1 MTDDRRQD
9 YREQGYLALPG
20 FVPTDVTHAFLATL
34 KSDLIRG
41 GVSFDALKRGSALLK
56 TEAVE
61 VYGQQYPPMATFLW
75 GMTPAISTLV
85 GHDLRPT
92 YCYFRMYRAGDI
104 CRVHSDRHA
113 CEHSL
118 SLLLAAS
125 DDKAWPLEVGS
136 QHIETPRE
144 RADADFGGEAY
155 GSVPMLAGD
164 AVLYQGVHRLHGR
177 LMPNPNR
184 WSAHLFLHWVDPAG
198 PYAAQAFEGMQ
209 IPATEALAMEGR

>member
-1 MTDDRRQD
+1 MTDRGVE
-9 YREQGYLALPG
+9 YRAQGYLALPG
-20 FVPTDVTHAFLATL
+20 FVPTDVTHAFLGTL
-34 KSDLIRG
+34 KSDLVRG
-41 GVSFDALKRGSALLK
+41 GVSFDQLKRGSDLLK

-61 VYGQQYPPMATFLW
+61 VYGMQYPPMATFLW
-75 GMTPAISTLV
+75 GMTPAISALV

-104 CRVHSDRHA
+104 CRIHSDRYA

-125 DDKAWPLEVGS
+125 DDRAWPLDLGK
-136 QHIETPRE
+136 QHIETPRQ

-155 GSVPMLAGD
+155 ASVPMLAGD
-164 AVLYQGVHRLHGR
+164 AVLYQGVHRAHGR
-177 LMPNPNR
+177 MMPNPNR

-198 PYAAQAFEGMQ
+198 PYADQAFEGMT
-209 IPATEALAMEGR
+209 IPPTAALAMERG

>member
-1 MTDDRRQD
+1 MNGRDGNYRDD
-9 YREQGYLALPG
+9 GYLALPG
-20 FVPTDVTHAFLATL
+20 FVPTDVTHALLATL
-34 KSDLIRG
+34 KSDLVRG
-41 GVSFDALKRGSALLK
+41 GVSFDQLKRGSALLR

-61 VYGQQYPPMATFLW
+61 VYGMQYTPLIAFLW
-75 GMTPAISTLV
+75 GMTPAVRELV

-104 CRVHSDRHA
+104 CRIHSDRYA

-125 DDKAWPLEVGS
+125 DNRAWPLEVGAR
-136 QHIETPRE
+136 HIDTPRQ
-144 RADADFGGEAY
+144 RADPDFGDEAF
-155 GSVPMLAGD
+155 GSVPMMPGD

-177 LMPNPNR
+177 MMPNPNR

-198 PYAAQAFEGMQ
+198 PYAEQAFEGMQ
-209 IPATEALAMEGR
+209 IPPTDALAMGPV

>member
-1 MTDDRRQD
+1 MSSGD
-9 YREQGYLALPG
+9 YLKDGYLALPG
-20 FVPTDVTHAFLATL
+20 FVPTDVTHALLGTL
-34 KSDLIRG
+34 KTDLIRG
-41 GVSFDALKRGSALLK
+41 GVSFDQLKRKHDLLA

-61 VYGQQYPPMATFLW
+61 VYGTHYLPLSAFLW
-75 GMTPAISTLV
+75 GMTPAVTAIV

-92 YCYFRMYRAGDI
+92 YCYFRMYRQGDV
-104 CRVHSDRHA
+104 CRIHSDRYA

-136 QHIETPRE
+136 QHIETPRQ
-144 RADADFGGEAY
+144 RADADFGDEAY
-155 GSVPMLAGD
+155 GSVPMMPGD

-177 LMPNPNR
+177 MTPNPNR

-198 PYAAQAFEGMQ
+198 PYADNAFEG
-209 IPATEALAMEGR
+209 IRILPTEALAMERA

>member
-1 MTDDRRQD
+1 MTDRAQD

-34 KSDLIRG
+34 KTDLIHG
-41 GVSFDALKRGSALLK
+41 GVSFDTLKRGSPLLQ

-61 VYGQQYPPMATFLW
+61 VYGMHYMPMATFLW
-75 GMTPAISTLV
+75 GMTPAISALV

-104 CRVHSDRHA
+104 CRVHSDRLA

-125 DDKAWPLEVGS
+125 DDRAWPLEVGS
-136 QHIETPRE
+136 RHIETPRQ
-144 RADADFGGEAY
+144 RADADFGDEAY
-155 GSVPMLAGD
+155 GSVPMLPGD
-164 AVLYQGVHRLHGR
+164 AVLYQGVHRAHGR
-177 LMPNPNR
+177 MMPNPNR

-198 PYAAQAFEGMQ
+198 PYADQAFEGME
-209 IPATEALAMEGR
+209 IPPTAALAMEPG

>member
-1 MTDDRRQD
+1 MNTGNYLDD
-9 YREQGYLALPG
+9 GYLALPG
-20 FVPTDVTHAFLATL
+20 FLPTELTHAFLATL
-34 KSDLIRG
+34 KSDLVRG
-41 GVSFDALKRGSALLK
+41 GVSFDALKRGSDLLK

-61 VYGQQYPPMATFLW
+61 VYGLQYTPMTTFLW
-75 GMTPAISTLV
+75 GMTPAVSALV

-104 CRVHSDRHA
+104 CRIHSDRYA

-125 DDKAWPLEVGS
+125 DNKPWPLEVGS
-136 QHIETPRE
+136 QHIETPRQ
-144 RADADFGGEAY
+144 RADADFGDEAY
-155 GSVPMLAGD
+155 GSVAMSPGD

-177 LMPNPNR
+177 MMPNPNR

-198 PYAAQAFEGMQ
+198 PYAQHGFEGMQ
-209 IPATEALAMEGR
+209 IPPTAALAMEGR

>member
-1 MTDDRRQD
+1 MTDGADV
-9 YREQGYLALPG
+9 YRDQGYLALPG

-41 GVSFDALKRGSALLK
+41 GVSFDALKRGSALRK

-75 GMTPAISTLV
+75 GMTPAISALI
-85 GHDLRPT
+85 GHELRPT

-104 CRVHSDRHA
+104 CRIHSDRYA

-144 RADADFGGEAY
+144 RADADFGDEAY
-155 GSVPMLAGD
+155 GSVAMLPGD
-164 AVLYQGVHRLHGR
+164 AVLYQGIHRLHGR
-177 LMPNPNR
+177 MMPNPNR

-198 PYAAQAFEGMQ
+198 PYAAHAFEGME
-209 IPATEALAMEGR
+209 IPASGAQAMDGR

>member
-1 MTDDRRQD
+1 MTDGAHL

-34 KSDLIRG
+34 KSDMIRG
-41 GVSFDALKRGSALLK
+41 GVSFDQLKRKHDLLA

-61 VYGQQYPPMATFLW
+61 VYGMQYPPMATFLW
-75 GMTPAISTLV
+75 GMTPAISALV

-104 CRVHSDRHA
+104 CRVHSDRYA

-125 DDKAWPLEVGS
+125 DGKPWPLEVGS
-136 QHIETPRE
+136 RHIEMPRQ
-144 RADADFGGEAY
+144 RADADFGDEAY
-155 GSVPMLAGD
+155 GAVPMLPGD
-164 AVLYQGVHRLHGR
+164 AVLYQGVHRAHGR
-177 LMPNPNR
+177 VTPNPNR
-184 WSAHLFLHWVDPAG
+184 WSAHLFLHWVDPDG
-198 PYAAQAFEGMQ
+198 PYAEHAFEGMR
-209 IPATEALAMEGR
+209 IPATEALAMER

>member
-1 MTDDRRQD
+1 MNNGNYWDD
-9 YREQGYLALPG
+9 GYLPLPG

-34 KSDLIRG
+34 KSDLVRG
-41 GVSFDALKRGSALLK
+41 GVSFDQLKRGSNLLK

-61 VYGQQYPPMATFLW
+61 VYGMQYTPMITFLW
-75 GMTPAISTLV
+75 GMTPAVSQLV
-85 GHDLRPT
+85 GRELRPT

-104 CRVHSDRHA
+104 CRVHSDRYA

-125 DDKAWPLEVGS
+125 DNKPWPLEVGS
-136 QHIETPRE
+136 RHIETPRQ

-155 GSVPMLAGD
+155 ASVPMLPGD

-177 LMPNPNR
+177 MMPNPNR
-184 WSAHLFLHWVDPAG
+184 WSAHLFLHWVDPVG
-198 PYAAQAFEGMQ
+198 PYAAQAFEGMH